1 MKKFSL
7 ISLFALVCIFALSSC
22 AGDSKA
28 KLVGDTDK
36 RGYTP
41 QDAVEALY
49 NTLPDGDI
57 NQLKQAIKF
66 KDEDNLTDSLKDE
79 FIKKL
84 CEKKFKVDAKKA
96 KDKNNDGIIKVK
108 CDITLSNGS
117 TEEKKFKVVKED
129 DIWKTIIG
137 YSEIQDAI
145 YK

>member
-1 MKKFSL
+1 MKQFSL
-7 ISLFALVCIFALSSC
+7 ISLFALVCVLALTSC
-22 AGDSKA
+22 GGSKNKLQGD
-28 KLVGDTDK
+28 LDK
-36 RGYTP
+36 RGYNP
-41 QDAVEALY
+41 AEAVEALY
-49 NTLPDGDI
+49 NTMPNGDI

-66 KDEDNLTDSLKDE
+66 KEEDKLSDNQKDE

-84 CEKKFKVDAKKA
+84 CEKKFKINAKKA

-108 CDITLSNGS
+108 CDITLSNGT

>member
-22 AGDSKA
+22 GGDSKA
-28 KLVGDTDK
+28 KLLGDTDK
-36 RGYTP
+36 RGYNP
-41 QDAVEALY
+41 QEAVEALY

-66 KDEDNLTDSLKDE
+66 KEEDNLTDNQKDE

-84 CEKKFKVDAKKA
+84 CEKKFKVDAQKA

-108 CDITLSNGS
+108 CDITLSNGT